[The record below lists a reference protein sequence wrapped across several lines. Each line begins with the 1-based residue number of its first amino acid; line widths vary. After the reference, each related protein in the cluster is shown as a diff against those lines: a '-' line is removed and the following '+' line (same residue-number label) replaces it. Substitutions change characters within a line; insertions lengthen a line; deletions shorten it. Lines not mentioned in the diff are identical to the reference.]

1 MSSMWSHEVLAIIA
15 ATFVLAGFV
24 KGVIG
29 LGLPTIVLALLTAT
43 VGLKEAMALMLIPS
57 FATNVWQALAGD
69 SFRII
74 ARRLWPL
81 FVSACIVTWFGVGV
95 LAQTDTVW
103 LSALLGIL
111 LCVYSAVSLLT
122 PPIPPPGRWERWLS
136 PAVGIVNGMLTGLT
150 GSFVV
155 PGVLYL
161 QALGLRRDT
170 LVQAMGI
177 LFTVSTVALA
187 VSLQEHRL
195 LPVKLGMLSAV
206 ALIPTFFGI
215 VFGQR
220 IRHRL
225 TEQRFRTV
233 FFISLLALGIYIIGR
248 SLL

>member
-1 MSSMWSHEVLAIIA
+1 MWSPEILAIIA

-29 LGLPTIVLALLTAT
+29 LGLPTVVLALLTAT
-43 VGLKEAMALMLIPS
+43 LGLKEAMALMLIPS
-57 FATNVWQALAGD
+57 FATNVWQALAGG

-74 ARRLWPL
+74 VQRLWPL
-81 FVSACIVTWFGVGV
+81 FVSACIVTWFGTGL

-103 LSALLGIL
+103 SSALLGVL

-122 PPIPPPGRWERWLS
+122 PPIPSPGRWERWLS
-136 PAVGIVNGMLTGLT
+136 PAVGIVNGLFTGLT

-161 QALGLRRDT
+161 QALGLQRDA

-195 LPVKLGMLSAV
+195 LPVKLGMLSAM
-206 ALIPTFFGI
+206 ALIPAFSGI
-215 VFGQR
+215 VFGQL

-225 TEQRFRTV
+225 TEQRFRMV
-233 FFISLLALGIYIIGR
+233 FFISLLILGIYIVGR